1 MFSTDVIHSHSK
13 ERIQINRSVKL
24 GIKIKTLLMEEPFN
38 FYKLKTLLNTYIST
52 SPYGAKKPSGCKV
65 LKVHVVY

>member
-1 MFSTDVIHSHSK
+1 MNL
-13 ERIQINRSVKL
+13 R
-24 GIKIKTLLMEEPFN
+24 IKIKALLMEKLFN

-52 SPYGAKKPSGCKV
+52 SPYGAKNPSGCKV